1 MNEKKNNPN
10 SNWLKELLSK
20 LKIGR
25 LLLNIFL
32 ILPGIFFLFTGF
44 QWLVAPESA
53 ASALMMPLLSG
64 AGLGSQIGDIG
75 GLFLGMG
82 LLVMGAVTTRKGEW
96 PFAVAVLLSCI
107 AVYRVLAFSLH
118 DATLSM
124 QSAVFELV
132 LAVWFFFA
140 STKLPI
146 KESKNA

>member
-1 MNEKKNNPN
+1 MKLEEKI
-10 SNWLKELLSK
+10 SNMQLQKFFSPK
-20 LKIGR
+20 GIGK

-82 LLVMGAVTTRKGEW
+82 LLVMGAVTTKKGEW
-96 PFAVAVLLSCI
+96 LFAVALLLACI

-124 QSAVFELV
+124 QSLVFEMV
-132 LAVWFFFA
+132 LAVWFFIA
-140 STKLPI
+140 SKILPV
-146 KESKNA
+146 KEPENA

>member
-1 MNEKKNNPN
+1 MKLEERI
-10 SNWLKELLSK
+10 SNMQLQK
-20 LKIGR
+20 LFSPKRIGR

-82 LLVMGAVTTRKGEW
+82 LLVLGAVTTRKGDW
-96 PFAVAVLLSCI
+96 LLAVALLLSCI

-124 QSAVFELV
+124 QSLVFEMV
-132 LAVWFFFA
+132 LAIWFFIA
-140 STKLPI
+140 SRILPV
-146 KESKNA
+146 KEPENA

>member
-1 MNEKKNNPN
+1 MQFQKIFSPKN
-10 SNWLKELLSK
+10 
-20 LKIGR
+20 IGR
-25 LLLNIFL
+25 LMLYTFL

-82 LLVMGAVTTRKGEW
+82 LLVTGAVTTKKGEW
-96 PFAVAVLLSCI
+96 LFAVAVLLSCI

-124 QSAVFELV
+124 QSIVFELG
-132 LAVWFFFA
+132 LAIWFFVA
-140 STKLPI
+140 SKILPV
-146 KESKNA
+146 KEPKND

>member
-1 MNEKKNNPN
+1 MKLEEKI
-10 SNWLKELLSK
+10 SNMQLQKFFSPK
-20 LKIGR
+20 RIGR

-82 LLVMGAVTTRKGEW
+82 LLVMGAVTTRKGDW
-96 PFAVAVLLSCI
+96 LFAVALLLSCI

-124 QSAVFELV
+124 QSLVFEMV
-132 LAVWFFFA
+132 LAIWFFIA
-140 STKLPI
+140 SRILPV
-146 KESKNA
+146 EEPRDA

>member
-1 MNEKKNNPN
+1 MELEERI
-10 SNWLKELLSK
+10 SNMQLQK
-20 LKIGR
+20 LFSPKRIGR

-82 LLVMGAVTTRKGEW
+82 LLVMGAVTTKKGEW
-96 PFAVAVLLSCI
+96 LFAVALLLSCI

-124 QSAVFELV
+124 QSLVFEMV
-132 LAVWFFFA
+132 LAIWFFIA
-140 STKLPI
+140 SRILPV
-146 KESKNA
+146 KEPENA

>member
-1 MNEKKNNPN
+1 MKLEEKI
-10 SNWLKELLSK
+10 SNMQLQKFFSPK
-20 LKIGR
+20 RIGR

-82 LLVMGAVTTRKGEW
+82 LLVMGAVTTRKGDW
-96 PFAVAVLLSCI
+96 LFAVALLLSCI

-118 DATLSM
+118 DATLST
-124 QSAVFELV
+124 QSVVFETV
-132 LAVWFFFA
+132 LAIWFFIA
-140 STKLPI
+140 SRILPV
-146 KESKNA
+146 KEPENA

>member
-1 MNEKKNNPN
+1 MKLEEKI
-10 SNWLKELLSK
+10 SNMQYQKFFSPK
-20 LKIGR
+20 GIGR

-82 LLVMGAVTTRKGEW
+82 LLVMGAVTTRKGDW
-96 PFAVAVLLSCI
+96 LLSVALVLSCI
-107 AVYRVLAFSLH
+107 AVYRFLAFSLH

-124 QSAVFELV
+124 QSLVFEMV
-132 LAVWFFFA
+132 LAIWFFIA
-140 STKLPI
+140 SRILPV
-146 KESKNA
+146 EEPRDA

>member
-1 MNEKKNNPN
+1 MKLEEKI
-10 SNWLKELLSK
+10 SNMQLQKFFSPK
-20 LKIGR
+20 RIGR

-64 AGLGSQIGDIG
+64 GGLGSQIGDIG

-82 LLVMGAVTTRKGEW
+82 FLVMGAVTTKKGEW
-96 PFAVAVLLSCI
+96 LFAVALLLSCI

-124 QSAVFELV
+124 QSAVFEMV
-132 LAVWFFFA
+132 LAVWFFIA
-140 STKLPI
+140 SRILPV
-146 KESKNA
+146 KEPENA